1 MDSSATLLLST
12 IFPAGDG
19 QSADPAPLDAV
30 TLDMSSLDDRGLMER
45 IVGGDP
51 DAFATLYRRYE
62 RPLFNFLLR
71 VTRNR
76 RPLAEDLLQE
86 TFTRVWRAAR
96 TWDPGRGPARS
107 WLYKIA
113 LNTARSELARK
124 VHRAPHEP
132 LDAGGRELRDAASGE
147 ERLAARIDEEHQARA
162 VARALDTLPDFMKEV
177 VVLRC
182 QQQLSFAEIAQ
193 VTGAPEGTLKSR
205 FHRAVVA
212 LRSRL
217 GSGEV
222 RHDE

>member
-1 MDSSATLLLST
+1 METSATLALST
-12 IFPAGDG
+12 IFPVRDG
-19 QSADPAPLDAV
+19 PASDPAPSDVV

-45 IVGGDP
+45 VVGRDP

-71 VTRNR
+71 VTRH

-96 TWDPGRGPARS
+96 TWDPDRGPARS
-107 WLYKIA
+107 WLYKVA
-113 LNTARSELARK
+113 LNAARSELARK

-132 LDAGGRELRDAASGE
+132 LDAGGRELADEASGE
-147 ERLAARIDEEHQARA
+147 GRLAARIDEAQRARA

-182 QQQLSFAEIAQ
+182 QQQLSFAEIAR

-205 FHRAVVA
+205 FHRAVAA
-212 LRSRL
+212 LRTRL
-217 GSGEV
+217 GN
-222 RHDE
+222 DEGGGQP

>member
-1 MDSSATLLLST
+1 MDTSATLLLST
-12 IFPAGDG
+12 IFPVHDG
-19 QSADPAPLDAV
+19 PGADPAPSDVVA
-30 TLDMSSLDDRGLMER
+30 LDMSSLDDRGLMER
-45 IVGGDP
+45 VVGRDP

-71 VTRNR
+71 VTRD

-107 WLYKIA
+107 WLYKVA
-113 LNTARSELARK
+113 LNAARSELARK

-132 LDAGGRELRDAASGE
+132 LDAGGRELADKASGE
-147 ERLAARIDEEHQARA
+147 GRLAARIDEAQRAHA

-182 QQQLSFAEIAQ
+182 QQQLSFAEIAR

-205 FHRAVVA
+205 FHRAVAA
-212 LRSRL
+212 LRTRL
-217 GSGEV
+217 G
-222 RHDE
+222 HDEGGGQP

>member
-1 MDSSATLLLST
+1 MDSSATLVLQA
-12 IFPAGDG
+12 IFPVGEEPVV
-19 QSADPAPLDAV
+19 DPTPPRTV

-45 IVGGDP
+45 VVGGDP

-71 VTRNR
+71 VTRN

-113 LNTARSELARK
+113 LNAARSELGRK
-124 VHRAPHEP
+124 VHRTPHEP
-132 LDAGGRELRDAASGE
+132 LDAGGRELPDGGSGE
-147 ERLAARIDEEHQARA
+147 ERLAARIDEAEQARA

-193 VTGAPEGTLKSR
+193 VTGAPPGTLKSR

-217 GSGEV
+217 GSSEV
-222 RHDE
+222 RHEE

>member
-1 MDSSATLLLST
+1 
-12 IFPAGDG
+12 
-19 QSADPAPLDAV
+19 
-30 TLDMSSLDDRGLMER
+30 MSSLDDRGLMER
-45 IVGGDP
+45 IAGGDP

-71 VTRNR
+71 VTRD

-113 LNTARSELARK
+113 LNAARSELGRK

-132 LDAGGRELRDAASGE
+132 LDAGGRELADGASGE
-147 ERLAARIDEEHQARA
+147 GRLAARIDEAERSRA
-162 VARALDTLPDFMKEV
+162 VARALDSLPDFMKEV

-217 GSGEV
+217 GSREV
-222 RHDE
+222 RHDQ

>member
-1 MDSSATLLLST
+1 MDASATLFLST
-12 IFPAGDG
+12 IFPVGDE
-19 QSADPAPLDAV
+19 SSDDAPARAAL
-30 TLDMSSLDDRGLMER
+30 TLPMSSRDDRGLMER
-45 IVGGDP
+45 VVGGDP

-71 VTRNR
+71 VTRS

-86 TFTRVWRAAR
+86 TFTRVWRASR
-96 TWDPGRGPARS
+96 TWDPGRGPVRA
-107 WLYKIA
+107 WLYKVA
-113 LNTARSELARK
+113 LNAARSELARK
-124 VHRAPHEP
+124 VHRTPHLP
-132 LDAGGRELRDAASGE
+132 LDAGGRELPDDATGE
-147 ERLAARIDEEHQARA
+147 ERLAARIDEAEQARA

-182 QQQLSFAEIAQ
+182 QQQLSFAEIAR

-222 RHDE
+222 SHDE